1 MIGLALGSQ
10 AAMAAYQAQQS
21 KKRESEYSR
30 KAADQERAFEAS
42 RQAIKDIDFS
52 PGSGIYD
59 LEQQRKMQAELMGSQ
74 VQERSDEREARAL
87 SALGDSPRQMN
98 AMLPRFLEQS
108 ENALQKANL
117 QVGDMKVKAGA
128 STVQAEE
135 AGADK
140 SRQRD
145 MMLGQLDL
153 QRAGQSFDTFTEGA
167 MGERAMRA
175 EMLQSLGSEVGE
187 TVGAYSGMKSAE
199 AVAADNRSAAEA
211 ALRAQMLSGE
221 SGVTPPIA
229 SAVGGAVKSTEDSL
243 DFGEEDINISDDDV
257 VPLDNN
263 VSNLL
268 DMLGNFKDG
277 GYIGEQGGVTE
288 GEFDHDTNKI
298 ALVDQESGEKVGE
311 GTGGEAFLNPD
322 QFANTIE
329 VKAIIDNMANSPN
342 ATKEIKRAAEMLRFL
357 DGEQFQEA

>member
-1 MIGLALGSQ
+1 
-10 AAMAAYQAQQS
+10 
-21 KKRESEYSR
+21 
-30 KAADQERAFEAS
+30 
-42 RQAIKDIDFS
+42 
-52 PGSGIYD
+52 
-59 LEQQRKMQAELMGSQ
+59 
-74 VQERSDEREARAL
+74 
-87 SALGDSPRQMN
+87 
-98 AMLPRFLEQS
+98 
-108 ENALQKANL
+108 
-117 QVGDMKVKAGA
+117 
-128 STVQAEE
+128 
-135 AGADK
+135 
-140 SRQRD
+140 
-145 MMLGQLDL
+145 
-153 QRAGQSFDTFTEGA
+153 

-187 TVGAYSGMKSAE
+187 TVGAYAGMKSAE

-211 ALRAQMLSGE
+211 ALQAQMLSGE

-229 SAVGGAVKSTEDSL
+229 SAPAYKSSTKENPIFAEDPSGYFSQSEL
-243 DFGEEDINISDDDV
+243 DLMD
-257 VPLDNN
+257 
-263 VSNLL
+263 
-268 DMLGNFKDG
+268 GNAYKDG

-322 QFANTIE
+322 QFASTIE